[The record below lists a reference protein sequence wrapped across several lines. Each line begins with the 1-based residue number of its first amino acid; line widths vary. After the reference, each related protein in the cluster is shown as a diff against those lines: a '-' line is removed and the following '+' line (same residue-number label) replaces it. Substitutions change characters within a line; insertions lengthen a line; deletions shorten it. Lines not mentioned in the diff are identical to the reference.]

1 MNAYLFFGV
10 PFRKP
15 SQFFQGRIATF
26 KDKLGN
32 WINFPGE
39 RIRIA
44 GTICRGSMAAAD
56 SHASARPPTIVLKGS
71 QHGGGKQLAAHL
83 MKLEDNKH
91 IHVYDRRG
99 FMSDN
104 LYSALHE
111 ANAVNCG
118 TRATQFLF
126 SVKP

>member
-10 PFRKP
+10 RFRKP
-15 SQFFQGRIATF
+15 LQFFQGRIATF
-26 KDKLGN
+26 KEKLGN

-39 RIRIA
+39 RINIA
-44 GTICRGSMAAAD
+44 GNMRGSSMAAAD
-56 SHASARPPTIVLKGS
+56 SHASARPPTMVLKGN
-71 QHGGGKQLAAHL
+71 QRGGGKQFAAHL

-91 IHVYDRRG
+91 VHVYDRHG

-104 LYSALHE
+104 LYSAFHE
-111 ANAVNCG
+111 AYTVSCG

-126 SVKP
+126 SVRP